1 MFPDNIHPENK
12 HAFYHLEICCR
23 YVGAKYGQP
32 VISGWTNK
40 DYIILSGVLSRQTD
54 VKISPNTL
62 KRIFGKLK
70 TPDRYYPQKA
80 TRDTL
85 ARYAGYA
92 DWETFVQQHPR
103 PEMTEHETE
112 KGPAVIVPDEV
123 TVNQQRPQTI
133 TWWLIVLPIVV
144 LAGLLIFI
152 SRKDKEGRL
161 VIDGAALICSNP
173 EGTNPHSAVFRLNL
187 PADFN
192 GQAGNFLVKFGDGRS
207 LRPISTLRP
216 TTHYYEIPGR
226 YYAVLLYNNLPIDTV
241 PIYLKTDGWT
251 ATANMQSD
259 TVRVYP
265 VPVVDLLRNDGL
277 RVNTGALLKTGVDTG
292 RTFFVHFVNATP
304 MGISGDNF
312 ELNTDLV
319 TSADRP
325 GVRCSQVNLTVYGE
339 RSRHIFRVM
348 KPGCASFNGWEFSEN
363 ILNGESEDLS
373 SLSRD
378 LSNGGNIRLQVKNK
392 KGTLWINGSQVFQ
405 SNYKTPI
412 GDIYGVEILFSGI
425 GKINSVK
432 IKDLATGEAHN
443 DVFADTTKL

>member
-1 MFPDNIHPENK
+1 MFPDSIHPENK

-23 YVGAKYGQP
+23 YVGEKYGHP
-32 VISGWTNK
+32 VISGWTNR
-40 DYIILSGVLSRQTD
+40 DYIILSSVLSRQTN
-54 VKISPNTL
+54 VQISPNTL

-92 DWETFVQQHPR
+92 DWEKFVQQHPR
-103 PEMTEHETE
+103 PEIPYIEVE
-112 KGPAVIVPDEV
+112 KVPAAIVQDELPV
-123 TVNQQRPQTI
+123 TNQKPQTI
-133 TWWLIVLPIVV
+133 SWWLIVLPVV
-144 LAGLLIFI
+144 ILAGLLIFI
-152 SRKDKEGRL
+152 SSKDKETPP
-161 VIDGAALICSNP
+161 VINGAELICSNP
-173 EGTNPHSAVFRLNL
+173 EGTNPHSAIFRLKL
-187 PADFN
+187 PPDFN
-192 GQAGNFLVKFGDGRS
+192 GQEGNFFVKFGDGRS
-207 LRPISTLRP
+207 LRPINTLRP

-226 YYAVLLYNNLPIDTV
+226 YYAVLLYNKLPIDTV

-265 VPVVDLLRNDGL
+265 LPEVDLLRADGL
-277 RVNTGALLKTGVDTG
+277 HVNTGALLKTGVDTG
-292 RTFFVHFVNATP
+292 RTFFVHFVNAIP

-312 ELNTDLV
+312 ELSADLI

-325 GVRCSQVNLTVYGE
+325 GVRCSQVNITVFGE
-339 RSRHIFRVM
+339 KSRHIFRVM

-378 LSNGGNIRLQVKNK
+378 LSKGGNIRLRVKDKN
-392 KGTLWINGSQVFQ
+392 GTLWINGRQVFQ

-412 GDIYGVEILFSGI
+412 GNIYGIEILFSGI
-425 GKINSVK
+425 GKINSV
-432 IKDLATGEAHN
+432 ILKDLMSGKSHN
-443 DVFADTTKL
+443 DTFADKLIP